1 MDLSKENGALAV
13 EVLDLMFRATRH
25 IQHEYEMKL
34 ESLSL
39 PFQLSGPRLRLLLM
53 VWRAE
58 QIRMNELASKLGVKP
73 RTVTELVDA
82 LEREGVLH
90 RIPDPNDRRATLLH
104 LTEDALNQITRVR
117 AVQMQISDE
126 ILRNFSTE
134 QRTEL
139 HALLSKFFEGIEF
152 DVVY

>member
-13 EVLDLMFRATRH
+13 EVLDLIFRATRY
-25 IQHEYEMKL
+25 IQHEYEIKL

-58 QIRMNELASKLGVKP
+58 KIRMSELASKLGVKP

-82 LEREGVLH
+82 LERDGVIH

-104 LTEDALNQITRVR
+104 LTEEALNQINRVR
-117 AVQMQISDE
+117 SVQMQISDE
-126 ILRNFSTE
+126 ILQKFSEE
-134 QRTEL
+134 QRTQL
-139 HALLSKFFEGIEF
+139 HELLSAFFEGKEIDF
-152 DVVY
+152 VY

>member
-1 MDLSKENGALAV
+1 MEFTKENGALAV

-58 QIRMNELASKLGVKP
+58 KIRMNELASKLGVKP

-82 LEREGVLH
+82 LERDGVLQ
-90 RIPDPNDRRATLLH
+90 RTPDPDDRRATLLH

-117 AVQMQISDE
+117 MVQMQISDE
-126 ILRNFSTE
+126 ILQNFTAE
-134 QRTEL
+134 ERTRL
-139 HALLSKFFEGIEF
+139 HALLSKFFEGMEF
-152 DVVY
+152 DFVY